1 MRKFRLRYT
10 AYEYGVV
17 VMIVTMLSLIIR
29 YAYLYE
35 SVQDRPNFQDRRKL
49 QIRTSTNPNISVSHS
64 TGNFNH
70 NICFIDKE
78 KTDMMKNIDFEN
90 QTNEEIREMFNKIIM
105 NPHIGRCRSLKRFGG
120 FYNSECK
127 YWDGHKFMCMDDLQ
141 DDIENNKCL
150 IYSFGIGKDYSFE
163 RILGRLGCRVHAF
176 DPTVNY
182 QPKLGKNVSFEK
194 LGLAARND
202 PANMLESLMSIL
214 SKHGHNNSKIS
225 YLKIDIDGGE
235 VEGLQEWFASG
246 ALNNV
251 QQIALEYHLLDT
263 KSTLTFF
270 HAITNLYFEEDFRLI
285 SYDLNGCDRARY
297 RAYHKYAEIV
307 LMRNNKQSPCLE
319 YTIH

>member
-1 MRKFRLRYT
+1 MRKFQLRYT

-17 VMIVTMLSLIIR
+17 VIIVTILFLIVR
-29 YAYLYE
+29 YSYLYE

-49 QIRTSTNPNISVSHS
+49 QIRTSTNPNTSVSHS
-64 TGNFNH
+64 TDNFNH
-70 NICFIDKE
+70 KICLIDKE
-78 KTDMMKNIDFEN
+78 KTDLMKDIDYKT
-90 QTNEEIREMFNKIIM
+90 QTNEEIRDMYNKIIM
-105 NPHIGRCRSLKRFGG
+105 NPHIGRCTALKRFGG

-141 DDIENNKCL
+141 EDIRNNKCL
-150 IYSFGIGKDYSFE
+150 IYSFGVGKDYSFE
-163 RILGRLGCRVHAF
+163 QTLGRLGCRVLAF
-176 DPTVNY
+176 DPTVSY
-182 QPKLGKNVSFEK
+182 PPKLGKNVSFKK
-194 LGLAARND
+194 LGLGARND

-214 SKHGHNNSKIS
+214 SKHGHKNSKIS
-225 YLKIDIDGGE
+225 YLKIDIEGGE

-263 KSTLTFF
+263 RSTLSFF
-270 HAITNLYFEEDFRLI
+270 HAITNLYFEADFRLI
-285 SYDLNGCDRARY
+285 SYDLNGCDRAKY

-307 LMRNNKQSPCLE
+307 LMRKNKQSPCLE